1 MGRLVERTGIFTKRK
16 TMKRIIPAVD
26 VNLLKQELTDDKILR
41 KTNALDNVIYMVDAN
56 DSPNVLR
63 EIGRLREITFRAAG
77 GGTGKELDL
86 DEFDLGPHPWKQ
98 LIVWNPEQEEIV
110 SAYRFVLGKEA
121 PLDENGR
128 PHTATSE
135 LFYFSDEF
143 VQNQWQRTIE
153 LGRSFVQPKYQA
165 SADPRKGLFAL
176 DNIWDGLGA
185 LTVKYP
191 DIEYFFGKMTMYN
204 TYSRLA
210 RKLILDFLKR
220 YFQGDENLIRPYHPS
235 DKTKIRKKR
244 TELAQETNLNENLA
258 TLKRRVRAIG
268 TMIPPLIKSYM
279 SISPSL
285 KYFGISDN
293 PSFGPVEELAVM
305 IHIPDIYENKRERHM
320 NSLFKKNCHGLS
332 D

>member
-1 MGRLVERTGIFTKRK
+1 
-16 TMKRIIPAVD
+16 MKKIIPPVD
-26 VNLLKQELTDDKILR
+26 VKLLRQELTDDKILR
-41 KTNALDNVIYMVDAN
+41 KTTALNNVIYLVDESSA
-56 DSPNVLR
+56 PNVLR
-63 EIGRLREITFRAAG
+63 EIGRLRELTFRAAS
-77 GGTGKELDL
+77 GGTGKEFDL
-86 DEFDLGPHPWKQ
+86 DEFDVGPYAWKQ
-98 LIVWNPEQEEIV
+98 LIVWNPEEEEIV
-110 SAYRFVLGKEA
+110 SAYRFVLGKDA
-121 PLDENGR
+121 PVDENGY

-135 LFYFSDEF
+135 LFRFSEEF
-143 VQNQWQRTIE
+143 IKNQWQRTIE

-220 YFQGDENLIRPYHPS
+220 YFKGDENLVKPFHPS
-235 DKTKIRKKR
+235 DKTRLSKKNSEIFKGNSVSDNLSLLKKKIR
-244 TELAQETNLNENLA
+244 AM
-258 TLKRRVRAIG
+258 G

-293 PSFGPVEELAVM
+293 PSFGEVEELAIM
-305 IHIPDIYENKRERHM
+305 IHIPDIYENKRERYM
-320 NSLFKKNCHGLS
+320 NSIFKKNQDGLS